1 MERVYLL
8 LRNNQQTGPFTIG
21 ELLQQQLRSSDMIWI
36 EGKST
41 AWTYLSELEL
51 TPFVKKIEDIQLP
64 PSTKTEDEIERKAE
78 ELRQRILASAPKTH
92 FPQYTTE
99 IESYASPYKLS
110 PEDEIEFVDIRKE
123 RRTKKNMVFGELV
136 LTCFVIGLFMLGIYK
151 GKSFLGT
158 KQKIQNSTATELNS
172 QDQHAAQKNKLAVQ
186 PVIAVIKDT
195 TKQTDSLL
203 ALQKTKQ
210 KTSIIKKP
218 IVDSIGTQPIQPV
231 INAIQPEEKN
241 IQTTTES
248 LPDEENT
255 VKKDALPKKEIV
267 PAVSEIKSNG
277 EPVKEE
283 KKGFLKGLFKK
294 KNKDNSEKIEG
305 KKIAEP

>member
-21 ELLQQQLRSSDMIWI
+21 ELLQQQLKSSDMIWI

-64 PSTKTEDEIERKAE
+64 PLAKTEDEIERKAE

-123 RRTKKNMVFGELV
+123 RRAKKNMVFGELV

-158 KQKIQNSTATELNS
+158 KQKVQNSTATELNS

-203 ALQKTKQ
+203 TLQKTKQ
-210 KTSIIKKP
+210 KTSIKKP
-218 IVDSIGTQPIQPV
+218 IVDSIGTQHIQPV
-231 INAIQPEEKN
+231 INPIQPEEKN

-248 LPDEENT
+248 LPDEENI

-267 PAVSEIKSNG
+267 PAVSEIKTNG

-294 KNKDNSEKIEG
+294 KNKDNSEKIEA
-305 KKIAEP
+305 KKVAEPQ